1 VRKIAKNRMHIDIR
15 VAGKPPWDI
24 AKRDHRIRAVT
35 FCEAVG
41 SGGGEVWDGSHWNA
55 QVIPSPA
62 SASLARGV
70 VRVTDILRG
79 SRRRPVRSGVERYC
93 VERAVRFESPTAT
106 FTHLNG
112 VSCAAA
118 ASCKAVG
125 YFEVA
130 ATANNPKALG
140 RGLERPFLGASACGR
155 AFRRYL

>member
-1 VRKIAKNRMHIDIR
+1 
-15 VAGKPPWDI
+15 
-24 AKRDHRIRAVT
+24 
-35 FCEAVG
+35 
-41 SGGGEVWDGSHWNA
+41 
-55 QVIPSPA
+55 VIPSPA

-79 SRRRPVRSGVERYC
+79 GRRRPVRSGVERYC

-130 ATANNPKALG
+130 ATANNPKALAEAWNG
-140 RGLERPFLGASACGR
+140 HSWELQHAVAPSGATYNTLASVSCVSTTFCEAVGAHFAVHSQPFLRR
-155 AFRRYL
+155 AEHSQRRVLRRK